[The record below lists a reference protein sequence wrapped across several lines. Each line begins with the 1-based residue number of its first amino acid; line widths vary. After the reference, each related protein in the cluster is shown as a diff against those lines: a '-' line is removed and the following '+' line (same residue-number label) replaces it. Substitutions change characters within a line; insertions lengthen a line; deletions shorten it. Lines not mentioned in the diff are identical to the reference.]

1 MAATATENKTY
12 IDKVIQRICN
22 REGSRFTNDPLD
34 PGGATKYG
42 ITLKTL
48 RGWRGDAHL
57 GPDEVRDLTLDEA
70 CKIYKKLFV
79 ERPGFLLLGDDAIAE
94 QLIDYGVNHGVDT
107 AIRALQKIVG
117 AHIDGDIGN
126 DTVTHFNAKSPRWKT
141 FTGLMSA
148 RAALY
153 SDIISKRPSQKKWAG
168 GWMNRIGE
176 MSEIYINAVTFDSTT
191 EGLLLEAA
199 HTARQM
205 SQNIQGSPDVRKKS
219 ATLFAQLSAK
229 FAAL

>member
-1 MAATATENKTY
+1 MPTTTSY
-12 IDKVIQRICN
+12 IDRVIKNICN
-22 REGSRFTNDPLD
+22 REGSKFTNDPLD

-42 ITLKTL
+42 ITLVTL
-48 RGWRGDAHL
+48 RAWRHDPHL
-57 GPDEVRDLTLDEA
+57 TANDVQALTLDEA
-70 CKIYKKLFV
+70 CKIYKAVFV
-79 ERPGFLLLGDDAIAE
+79 EAPGFLKLNDDAIAE

-107 AIRALQKIVG
+107 AIMALQKIVG